1 MTLPPGR
8 QPASAPGIN
17 AATDPELAKSAA
29 ELNAWVDYLSHP
41 ETNNGPRIYRPVTAK
56 DVYGRTLVD
65 MPSAKPLDIEN
76 DPAYRLVSA
85 LDGFAV
91 VSDELFR
98 AAQGVSGVNE
108 ATINEAYSAFTQGC
122 FTFPPGPGHSAAPAP
137 TDRGPGSGPVRDPG
151 MYTELSQVRTDWLA
165 MRHDWTAWEFQDA
178 QLFEDDLIRFQ
189 VYLENGF
196 LRVAE
201 ALVKYRAIHQQ
212 AGKDIAKQM
221 DGLTERFSK
230 YQQSADF
237 SIDLRS
243 LILTGIVEIGCAIL
257 TDGLSAAF
265 KVKSLGEAAIQVIGD
280 GGKTASY
287 EDHQIGDNPLIFDT
301 VKQYV
306 AAVNQIES
314 DAARAINDLWMDLHT
329 RLGELEN
336 GRRYTNLNTGV
347 SSNSA
352 PQFMDYAKNW
362 RV

>member
-8 QPASAPGIN
+8 QPMPAPGVN
-17 AATDPELAKSAA
+17 AATNPELAKSAA

-41 ETNNGPRIYRPVTAK
+41 ETNNGPRIYRPVVAK
-56 DVYGRTLVD
+56 NISGQTLVD
-65 MPSAKPLDIEN
+65 MPFAHPVDLEN
-76 DPAYRLVSA
+76 DPNYRLVSA
-85 LDGFAV
+85 LDGFAM

-108 ATINEAYSAFTQGC
+108 ATIDEAYAALTQGC
-122 FTFPPGPGHSAAPAP
+122 FTFPPPAGHSAAPAP
-137 TDRGPGSGPVRDPG
+137 TDRGQGSGPVRDSG
-151 MYTELSQVRTDWLA
+151 MYAELSQVRTDWMA
-165 MRHDWTAWEFQDA
+165 MRHGWVGWEFVDS

-201 ALVKYRAIHQQ
+201 ALVKYCAIHQQ

-221 DGLTERFSK
+221 DGVTERFTS

-237 SIDLRS
+237 SIDLKS

-265 KVKSLGEAAIQVIGD
+265 EVKSLGAAAVQVLGD
-280 GGKTASY
+280 GGKTAKY
-287 EDHQIGDNPLIFDT
+287 EDHQIGDNAFIFDT

-314 DAARAINDLWMDLHT
+314 AAARAINDLWLDLNS

-336 GRRYTNLNTGV
+336 GRRYTNLNTAV

>member
-8 QPASAPGIN
+8 QPIPAPGIN
-17 AATDPELAKSAA
+17 AATDPELAESAA

-41 ETNNGPRIYRPVTAK
+41 ETNNGPRIYRPVKATN
-56 DVYGRTLVD
+56 VSGQTLVD
-65 MPSAKPLDIEN
+65 VPVAHPYDMEN
-76 DPAYRLVSA
+76 DPDYRVVSA
-85 LDGFAV
+85 LDGFAT

-108 ATINEAYSAFTQGC
+108 VMINEAYAALTQGC
-122 FTFPPGPGHSAAPAP
+122 FTFPPPAGHSAAPAP
-137 TDRGPGSGPVRDPG
+137 TDRGPSSGPVRDPG
-151 MYTELSQVRTDWLA
+151 MYAELSQVRTDWMA
-165 MRHDWTAWEFQDA
+165 MRHDWVGWEFLDA

-221 DGLTERFSK
+221 DGVTERFSK

-237 SIDLRS
+237 SIDLKS
-243 LILTGIVEIGCAIL
+243 LILTGIVEVGCAIL
-257 TDGLSAAF
+257 SGGLSAAF

-280 GGKTASY
+280 GGKTAKY
-287 EDHQIGDNPLIFDT
+287 EDHQIDDNPLIFDT

-314 DAARAINDLWMDLHT
+314 RAARAIKELWLDLHT
-329 RLGELEN
+329 RLAELEN

-347 SSNSA
+347 SSDSA

-362 RV
+362 RI